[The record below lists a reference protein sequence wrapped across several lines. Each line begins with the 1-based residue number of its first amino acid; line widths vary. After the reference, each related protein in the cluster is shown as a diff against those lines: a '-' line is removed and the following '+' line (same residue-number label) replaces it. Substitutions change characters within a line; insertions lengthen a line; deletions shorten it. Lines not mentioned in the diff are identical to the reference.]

1 MIKGPRRGVMIA
13 IVGVMDHRPHVR
25 GGPDTC
31 AFLSAL
37 VDRSDMNGGQLRVV
51 QRYTR
56 LGLVPDNIMQM

>member
-1 MIKGPRRGVMIA
+1 MIA